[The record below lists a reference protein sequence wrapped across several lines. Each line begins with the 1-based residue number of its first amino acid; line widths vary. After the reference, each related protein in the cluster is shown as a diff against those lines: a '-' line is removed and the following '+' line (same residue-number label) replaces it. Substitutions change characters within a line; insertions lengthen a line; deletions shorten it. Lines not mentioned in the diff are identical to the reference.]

1 MSRLLIIDD
10 DQDLCAMLSE
20 YLNAHEHEVSC
31 RHTGTSG
38 LEAALNL
45 QPDMV
50 LLDVMLPELN
60 GFDVLRQLRSKS
72 RVPVLML
79 TARGDEIDRVLGLE
93 LGADDYLA
101 KPFSHRELVAR
112 IQAILRRISPAQEP
126 TGALVLHAGSMQ
138 AEFYNTAVDLTA
150 AEFRVLNVLYGN
162 AGEVVDKNAICEQAF
177 GRKLHPYDRHIDIH
191 VSHIRKK
198 LADINPI
205 ESIKT
210 IRGSG
215 YQLLVHHAS

>member
-1 MSRLLIIDD
+1 
-10 DQDLCAMLSE
+10 MLAE
-20 YLNAHEHEVSC
+20 YLSQNGHSVNA
-31 RHTGTSG
+31 RHTGREG
-38 LEAALNL
+38 LEAALEL
-45 QPDMV
+45 TPDLI

-60 GFDVLRQLRSKS
+60 GFDVLRQLRQSS

-93 LGADDYLA
+93 LGADDYLG

-112 IQAILRRISPAQEP
+112 IQAILRRMSPEP
-126 TGALVLHAGSMQ
+126 SPSGPLKLNPANLQ
-138 AEFYNTAVDLTA
+138 AEYYGQPLELTA
-150 AEFRVLNVLYGN
+150 AEFRVLNVLFDT
-162 AGEVVDKNAICEQAF
+162 AGAVVDKNSICEQAF

-205 ESIKT
+205 ETIKT

-215 YQLLVHHAS
+215 YQFLIHSAS